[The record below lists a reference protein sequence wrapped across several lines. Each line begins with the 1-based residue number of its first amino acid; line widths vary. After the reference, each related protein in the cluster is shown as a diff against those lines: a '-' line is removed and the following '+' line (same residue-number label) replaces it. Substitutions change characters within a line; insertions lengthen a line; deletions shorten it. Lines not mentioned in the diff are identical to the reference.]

1 MHARHISSEKA
12 RMIGLRVI
20 DLEKDNTTQDLV
32 LSIHHAYMATLENTN
47 AVKIIENQN
56 GIASIVSAST

>member
-20 DLEKDNTTQDLV
+20 DLEKDNN
-32 LSIHHAYMATLENTN
+32 AYMATLENTN